1 MATVAN
7 LQVLIG
13 AKTTGFQKAITDV
26 QKTFR
31 QKFSGNAIKISDSVL
46 TGITG
51 LSAALAGLGVI
62 AVRSAAQMEQT
73 EKAFTTLLKSAD
85 LAKDFLAEL
94 ERFAAATPFELP
106 GLLNASKRLL
116 AFGFSAQQV
125 IPILTA
131 IGDSW
136 HGRRRH

>member
-51 LSAALAGLGVI
+51 LSAALAGGN
-62 AVRSAAQMEQT
+62 AV
-73 EKAFTTLLKSAD
+73 
-85 LAKDFLAEL
+85 
-94 ERFAAATPFELP
+94 
-106 GLLNASKRLL
+106 
-116 AFGFSAQQV
+116 
-125 IPILTA
+125 
-131 IGDSW
+131 
-136 HGRRRH
+136 

>member
-1 MATVAN
+1 MATVAS
-7 LQVLIG
+7 LQVVIG
-13 AKTTGFQKAITDV
+13 ANTKGLQREIANV
-26 QKTFR
+26 QKTIR
-31 QKFSGNAIKISDSVL
+31 QKLGGNAIEISQDMIAGVA
-46 TGITG
+46 G
-51 LSAALAGLGVI
+51 LGAALAGLGAI
-62 AVRSAAQMEQT
+62 SVRSAAQMEQT

-125 IPILTA
+125 
-131 IGDSW
+131 
-136 HGRRRH
+136 

>member
-1 MATVAN
+1 MATVAS

-13 AKTTGFQKAITDV
+13 ANTKGLQREIANV
-26 QKTFR
+26 QKTIR
-31 QKFSGNAIKISDSVL
+31 QKLGGNAIEISENMIAGVA
-46 TGITG
+46 G
-51 LSAALAGLGVI
+51 LSAALAGLGAV

-106 GLLNASKRLL
+106 GLFNCYRRQRGCA
-116 AFGFSAQQV
+116 GY
-125 IPILTA
+125 
-131 IGDSW
+131 
-136 HGRRRH
+136 GRRRYQPSYYCHWANTGKG